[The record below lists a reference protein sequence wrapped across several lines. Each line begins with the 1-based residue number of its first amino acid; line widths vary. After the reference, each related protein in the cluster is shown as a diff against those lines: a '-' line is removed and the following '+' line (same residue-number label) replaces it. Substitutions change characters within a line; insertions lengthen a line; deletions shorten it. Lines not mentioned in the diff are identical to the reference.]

1 MLFPIKAKKA
11 TSFFRNNVV
20 YLPCIS
26 GRENK
31 NKNFPRSLLKCIFAI
46 MIGLY
51 MSPVS
56 VVAWGVN

>member
-1 MLFPIKAKKA
+1 MLFPIKAKKVA
-11 TSFFRNNVV
+11 SFFRNNVV

-26 GRENK
+26 GKE

-56 VVAWGVN
+56 FVAWGVN